1 VFRVKSP
8 QDLGAAVFFMLF
20 GLAGVYFASDLAQG
34 TAQRMGPG
42 YFPTLLGWLIFG
54 VGAILALRAFT
65 IEGLSIERTSMRPLL
80 FVLATILGFAGLIQP
95 LGLVATSM
103 IVVVVAAYAR
113 RNADLKEAL
122 LLAAGLT
129 IFVVAAFVYGLS
141 QPLPLW
147 WSQ

>member
-20 GLAGVYFASDLAQG
+20 GLAGVYFARDLALG
-34 TAQRMGPG
+34 SAQRIGPG

-65 IEGLSIERTSMRPLL
+65 TEELRIERTSLRPLL
-80 FVLATILGFAGLIQP
+80 FVLAVILGFAVLIGSV
-95 LGLVATSM
+95 GLVLTSM

-113 RNADLKEAL
+113 SNADLKEAL
-122 LLAAGLT
+122 LLGAGLT

-147 WSQ
+147 WEQ